1 MKLVMY
7 KYLGGD
13 SACVLLLF
21 WLDQHL
27 TSACPCKKLMLLEI
41 FKFSD
46 KTSFWGGTHYMY
58 QIKCWP
64 IHHATLTGELSLLWH
79 EIRPSRTM
87 WTTDILIC
95 LVTGFSVSW
104 GGTIQLIRG
113 TVIHHSTAIWM
124 RNTSCVQPIRAPGLN
139 TMQQGRPNS
148 HGWK

>member
-1 MKLVMY
+1 MY
-7 KYLGGD
+7 KYMGGD

-27 TSACPCKKLMLLEI
+27 TFNSFISMSMQKVDAAWNFQI
-41 FKFSD
+41 FRQDIFL
-46 KTSFWGGTHYMY
+46 GGTHYMY

-104 GGTIQLIRG
+104 GGTMQLIRG